1 MSNAMVAN
9 FVRRTGWNARTV
21 VPLAVIVAMMAF
33 FLVVPLANVLKLA
46 LWTSDGPT
54 LHYVANALR
63 SSTNREGILNALL
76 LGIITTAATTVLSMP
91 LALANVRLKFA
102 GKGLLSAMVLAP
114 MILPPF
120 VGAIGMRQLLG
131 PQGVLNAA
139 LAALGLVDPAAAT
152 DWFMEH
158 RFLGVVVLQT
168 LHLYPIMYL
177 NLVAALANI
186 DPSLEDAAR
195 NLGAS
200 RTTLFRRVTFPLM
213 VPGYFAGAILVFLW
227 SMTDLGTPLMFEFR
241 DVIAVQIFNSI
252 YEAGAPDPNALVLL
266 LLAMVA
272 VIYYGAKL
280 ILGRGGHEMMA
291 RSVQAPA
298 GRRAGAAAT
307 FACWMLFGA
316 VILAAAMPHLMVIL
330 TSFSDQWS
338 GTVLPPILTTAH
350 HREALSHDLT
360 LPSIRNSFFYSLAA
374 TGLCAVVAIWVAQ
387 LLVRR
392 RFLGRHLLDAMVMLP
407 LAIPG
412 LVLAFGYLNCYYGI
426 GKHLVDWGLWSR
438 NYLYPEANPILLLIV
453 AYAVRRLPYM
463 VRSAVAGL
471 QQTSRTLEEASLN
484 VGASPLRTLLRITV
498 PLVAANLIAGGILVF
513 TFSMLEVSDS
523 LVLAKTREFYPL
535 TKAIWQMFTD
545 EFRTFQYAVSSA
557 LGVWAMVLLAV
568 SLLVS
573 SRLLGRKMGAIF
585 RA

>member
-1 MSNAMVAN
+1 
-9 FVRRTGWNARTV
+9 
-21 VPLAVIVAMMAF
+21 
-33 FLVVPLANVLKLA
+33 
-46 LWTSDGPT
+46 
-54 LHYVANALR
+54 
-63 SSTNREGILNALL
+63 
-76 LGIITTAATTVLSMP
+76 MP
-91 LALANVRLKFA
+91 LALANVRLKFL
-102 GKGLLSAMVLAP
+102 GKGLLSALLLVP

-139 LAALGLVDPAAAT
+139 LVALGLADPAAPT
-152 DWFMEH
+152 DWFMEN

-195 NLGAS
+195 NIGAS
-200 RTTLFRRVTFPLM
+200 RGTLFRRVTFPLM
-213 VPGYFAGAILVFLW
+213 LPGYFAGAILVFLW
-227 SMTDLGTPLMFEFR
+227 AMTDLGTPLMFEFR
-241 DVIAVQIFNSI
+241 EVIAVQIFSSI
-252 YEAGAPDPNALVLL
+252 YESGAPDPNALVLIL
-266 LLAMVA
+266 LVMVA
-272 VIYYGAKL
+272 VIYYGARL
-280 ILGRGGHEMMA
+280 MLGRGGHEMMA
-291 RSVQAPA
+291 RSVQVPP
-298 GRRAGAAAT
+298 GRRAGPART
-307 FACWMLFGA
+307 LGCWLLFGA
-316 VILAAAMPHLMVIL
+316 VILAAAMPHVMVIL

-338 GTVLPPILTTAH
+338 GTVLPPTFTLAH
-350 HREALSHDLT
+350 HREALAHDLT
-360 LPSIRNSFFYSLAA
+360 LPSIRNSLFYSLAA
-374 TGLCAVVAIWVAQ
+374 TGICVVVAVWVAH

-392 RFLGRHLLDAMVMLP
+392 KFLGRNLLDALVMLP

-412 LVLAFGYLNCYYGI
+412 LVLAFGFLNCYHDI
-426 GKHLVDWGLWSR
+426 GKRLVDWGLWSR
-438 NYLYPEANPILLLIV
+438 NYLYPEANPILLLVV

-498 PLVAANLIAGGILVF
+498 PLVMANLIAGSILVF

-535 TKAIWQMFTD
+535 TKAIWQIFTD

-557 LGVWAMVLLAV
+557 LGVWAMVLLTV

-573 SRLLGRKMGAIF
+573 TRLLGRKMGAIF